1 MACWRSGLFT
11 GLLLDLDSGCSS
23 DLDLDLDLDFENDAG
38 DEELGAEM
46 TIDGIE
52 NEEFG
57 LNDEDLRNLLD

>member
-1 MACWRSGLFT
+1 MRWLHNT
-11 GLLLDLDSGCSS
+11 GKM
-23 DLDLDLDLDFENDAG
+23 DLDLDFENDAG

-52 NEEFG
+52 KEGFG